1 MFQDALEKVTL
12 ENIYE
17 HLFDLYTTRAP
28 SEEHHLG
35 YVDRSSDNITVILE
49 KTGIDLRIKQS
60 LSALN
65 SLKQPSSTG
74 YVCWQTSI
82 YLADWLLGD
91 PKCPLKFLLDRK
103 PIIVELGAGSSG
115 ILASVLG
122 PLSATYLATDHQ
134 KHLCRLLRLNTE
146 ENVQGN
152 ATLLDVDNQAQLP
165 SFESPFPKI
174 LFMEYD
180 WEDRNAL
187 LVFKPVLNAF
197 PHIILASD
205 TIYNEYLV
213 RYFVHSVADLLGPYT
228 VAVVGVQL
236 RDESILELFL
246 ECFLDSNLC
255 VYSVPTL
262 LLSEKLQHGF
272 AVYCITQ
279 CNEDVTI

>member
-1 MFQDALEKVTL
+1 MFQDVLEKVTS
-12 ENIYE
+12 ENIDN

-35 YVDRSSDNITVILE
+35 YVDRSSDNITVSLE
-49 KTGIDLRIKQS
+49 KTGIDLTIKQS
-60 LSALN
+60 LSAFN

-91 PKCPLKFLLDRK
+91 PKCPLKFLLDKK

-122 PLSATYLATDHQ
+122 PLSTTYVATDHQ

-146 ENVQGN
+146 ENVQGKV
-152 ATLLDVDNQAQLP
+152 TFLDVDTPAQIPTSAP
-165 SFESPFPKI
+165 STPSI
-174 LFMEYD
+174 RFMEYD
-180 WEDRNAL
+180 WEGRNAL
-187 LVFKPVLNAF
+187 LVLDPVLNTF
-197 PHIILASD
+197 PHLILASD
-205 TIYNEYLV
+205 TIYNEYLIP
-213 RYFVHSVADLLGPYT
+213 YFVHSVAEILGPDT

-236 RDESILELFL
+236 RDESIIELLL

-255 VYSVPTL
+255 VYSVPTS
-262 LLSEKLQHGF
+262 LLSEKLQRGF
-272 AVYCITQ
+272 VIYCITQ
-279 CNEDVTI
+279 